1 MGRYEIED
9 RKGGFVVRGRPHPLD
24 KSGQPDW
31 LIELA
36 YEETRWRREPVEV
49 HLRPYCLEMASSASA
64 SQFGFFEYPQLLDKT
79 AESLMQPWN
88 PPLRDRDGPDE
99 SEGRLDKLKK
109 WAIKRTAKA
118 INKPVHA
125 EWQRLLAWVDS
136 TVLAVHKKVFA
147 ATWNCRRAPLISEDA
162 LYKEQY
168 IVKDILSY
176 PAAAIATLACDVFGP
191 VNESPIEKMLHWRDI
206 FAPAGMGSYHAL
218 NATLMNLPG
227 GVPAS
232 LLCDLRNLILPRPIC
247 NRLELIATI
256 LAGART
262 ADNFSV
268 FAHATAAEIQ
278 EAMRRVSLSL
288 QRAWAQRGIENHEN
302 LSSRRTRDVRTAVHY
317 LLDYP
322 EDHHGRILGLV
333 DKAIRWHGVEGRQM
347 EARKSTKR
355 FGSDRQLTTPPIPLP
370 EVEGI
375 RFLATVADAVSE
387 GQQMEHCIASYC
399 EDAVEGRCYLFHVD
413 YQGEQASVEV
423 SPSGKVIQARG
434 PRNCH
439 NKATRWATQVLGQ
452 WGRGFRTA
460 DGALEEDRHSEDLPL
475 PCEQGH
481 FEHGAEMTIEDAEF
495 ICALEGLGDG

>member
-1 MGRYEIED
+1 MDLSCGGVRTRLTSRDSRTGSSSLLTKRRGGDVNRLKCISD
-9 RKGGFVVRGRPHPLD
+9 RIA
-24 KSGQPDW
+24 W
-31 LIELA
+31 
-36 YEETRWRREPVEV
+36 RWHRRQA
-49 HLRPYCLEMASSASA
+49 RR
-64 SQFGFFEYPQLLDKT
+64 QFGFFEYPQLLDKT
-79 AESLMQPWN
+79 AESLMRPWN

-109 WAIKRTAKA
+109 WAIKKTAKA

-125 EWQRLLAWVDS
+125 EWQRLLAQVDP

-147 ATWNCRRAPLISEDA
+147 ATWNCRQAPLISEDA

-176 PAAAIATLACDVFGP
+176 PAAAVATLACDVFGP

-268 FAHATAAEIQ
+268 FAHATAAEIK

-288 QRAWAQRGIENHEN
+288 QRAWAQRGIEDHEN

-355 FGSDRQLTTPPIPLP
+355 FGTDRKLTTPPIPLP

-375 RFLATVADAVSE
+375 RFLATVADAVNE
-387 GQQMEHCIASYC
+387 GEQMEHCIASYC
-399 EDAVEGRCYLFHVD
+399 EDAVEGRCYLFHAD

-481 FEHGAEMTIEDAEF
+481 FEHWAEMTI
-495 ICALEGLGDG
+495 